1 MYVIL
6 QHTKSA
12 QYTKCLWRSTMIE
25 QTFVIQ
31 GRLPTLNEYINANRT
46 PLKNHKGTMGSI
58 MKKDTDNLCAMF
70 IKASKIK
77 PVTSP
82 QFIEFEW
89 HFNTRH
95 DFDNI
100 AFAKKFILDALQ
112 KCKVLKNDNQK
123 YVVGFSDRFIK
134 DKKSFVIVKLKGAH
148 NDTMR

>member
-1 MYVIL
+1 MPN
-6 QHTKSA
+6 
-12 QYTKCLWRSTMIE
+12 E

-46 PLKNHKGTMGSI
+46 PLKNHKGTMGAL
-58 MKKDTDNLCAMF
+58 MKKDADNVCALF
-70 IKASKIK
+70 IKASNLKA
-77 PVTSP
+77 VTSP

-95 DFDNI
+95 DLDNI

-112 KCKVLKNDNQK
+112 ECKILQNDNQK

-134 DKKSFVIVKLKGAH
+134 DKKSFIKVKLKGAH
-148 NDTMR
+148 NETM